1 MKITYLE
8 KIRKLNLE
16 EFVGEGLLIM
26 TDSTG
31 VSGPSSSSSSTGMP
45 FIGFSLLMQ
54 YFKEKLCL

>member
-54 YFKEKLCL
+54 DF